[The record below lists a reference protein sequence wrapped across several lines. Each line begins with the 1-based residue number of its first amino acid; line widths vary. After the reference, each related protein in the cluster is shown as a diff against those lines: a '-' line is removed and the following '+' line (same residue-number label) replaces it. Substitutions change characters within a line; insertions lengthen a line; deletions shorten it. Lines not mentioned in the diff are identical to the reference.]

1 MNLLIL
7 ADIHSN
13 LPALESVFNFINH
26 ENIKIDQIFIL
37 GDIIG
42 YGPFPNECLEYIQ
55 KLPNTKIIAGN
66 HEWAVLNK
74 VDVNLF
80 NPMAK
85 AAVLFTRA
93 KLTKKNLEFINQFEA
108 TIKLKIDNL
117 QYLLVHGSPRDNMY
131 EYVLNNYIAR
141 KSFEFTDEN
150 IILFGHTH
158 ICVCYKEK
166 NNEIETEFIK
176 NNKKIKLLPDY
187 RYLINPGSVGQPRD
201 KNPLSAFGIINTV
214 ENEFSFYKIE
224 YDIQEVIK
232 FINKFKL
239 PESLGLRLIYGR

>member
-7 ADIHSN
+7 ADIHAN
-13 LPALESVFNFINH
+13 LPALESVFNFIHN

-37 GDIIG
+37 GDMVG
-42 YGPFPNECLEYIQ
+42 YGPFPNECIEFVQ

-74 VDVNLF
+74 VDINLF

-93 KLTKKNLEFINQFEA
+93 KLTKENLEFINQLEV
-108 TIKLKIDNL
+108 TIKLKINKF
-117 QYLLVHGSPRDNMY
+117 QYLLVHGSPQNSIY
-131 EYVLNNYIAR
+131 EYIFNNYIAR
-141 KSFEFTDEN
+141 QSFESTDEN

-158 ICVCYKEK
+158 ICVCYKER
-166 NNEIETEFIK
+166 NNKIETEFIN
-176 NNKKIKLLPDY
+176 NNKKIELLPDY

-214 ENEFSFYKIE
+214 ENVFSFYKIE
-224 YDIQEVIK
+224 YDIREFIK
-232 FINKFKL
+232 FIKKFKL
-239 PESLGLRLIYGR
+239 PESLGLRLLYGR